1 MKNQD
6 LQRGRARHR
15 LLLVVSGV
23 LVASLA
29 VAAPLTVFFDDEPAV
44 ADQVNANFA
53 AVKTPAGTVIA
64 FAGSTVPSGWLLCDG
79 APFVAMTH
87 PELAAAIGTTYGG
100 TASAPRVPD
109 LIGRVVVGVDS
120 ASARISGAQA
130 DLLGEAGGIEANT
143 QVPAHTHPITNEPAH
158 QHSLVAAC
166 SGTSCSN
173 ANDGF
178 TRGSGGIDANSFRA
192 GAGGAHNHGGATG
205 NTGTPSVTNLQ
216 PFLALRYLIKT

>member
-1 MKNQD
+1 MSD
-6 LQRGRARHR
+6 RSDASLVEVLSADEGTYTSIARHLAEAEFARRQLPADALTAAVESR
-15 LLLVVSGV
+15 LLEAKQRSTKDLSVPKAAA
-23 LVASLA
+23 LVAA
-29 VAAPLTVFFDDEPAV
+29 IVF
-44 ADQVNANFA
+44 
-53 AVKTPAGTVIA
+53 
-64 FAGSTVPSGWLLCDG
+64 
-79 APFVAMTH
+79 
-87 PELAAAIGTTYGG
+87 
-100 TASAPRVPD
+100 
-109 LIGRVVVGVDS
+109 
-120 ASARISGAQA
+120 
-130 DLLGEAGGIEANT
+130 T

>member
-15 LLLVVSGV
+15 LLLVVAGV
-23 LVASLA
+23 LAAGLA
-29 VAAPLTVFFDDEPAV
+29 VAAPLTLFSADAPALADE
-44 ADQVNANFA
+44 VNSNFA

-64 FAGSTVPSGWLLCDG
+64 FAGSAVPSGWLLCDG
-79 APFVAMTH
+79 ATFGATTH

-109 LIGRVVVGVDS
+109 LIGRVVFGVDG
-120 ASARISGAQA
+120 ASSRISAGQA
-130 DLLGEAGGIEANT
+130 DVLGEVGGVEANS
-143 QVPAHTHPITNEPAH
+143 QVPAHAHAITNEPAH
-158 QHSLVAAC
+158 QHSLPATC
-166 SGTSCSN
+166 NNSTCNN
-173 ANDGF
+173 ASDGF
-178 TRGSGGIDANSFRA
+178 TRGSGVVDSNSFRA

-205 NTGTPSVTNLQ
+205 STGTTSVTNLQ

>member
-23 LVASLA
+23 LAAGLA
-29 VAAPLTVFFDDEPAV
+29 VAAPLTIFSADEPAR

-53 AVKTPAGTVIA
+53 DVKTPPGTVIA
-64 FAGSTVPSGWLLCDG
+64 FAGSTVPPGWLLCDG
-79 APFVAMTH
+79 APFVAMTY

-100 TASAPRVPD
+100 TASNPRVPD

-130 DLLGEAGGIEANT
+130 DLLGEVGGIEANT

-178 TRGSGGIDANSFRA
+178 TRGNGGIDANTFRA
-192 GAGGAHNHGGATG
+192 GLGGAHNHGGATG

-216 PFLALRYLIKT
+216 PFIALRYLIKT